1 MYSYR
6 LVISAKGGI
15 MRVKDLMEPIK
26 SWLTPDMSLHEAIRV
41 MKTTKRA
48 HGLPVNGIAVLDGAM
63 NLVGIVS
70 TIDILRI
77 LIPSHMYFDTHH
89 DQISWESIRNEKSIS
104 IQSINVSKIMSED
117 VRVIAAEET
126 LLRCADI
133 LLTERIRRLPVTR
146 SDGKVVGL
154 IYLRDVYNALTELLI
169 N

>member
-1 MYSYR
+1 
-6 LVISAKGGI
+6 

-26 SWLTPDMSLHEAIRV
+26 NWLTPDMLLRDAIKV
-41 MKTTKRA
+41 MKSTKRG
-48 HGLPVNGIAVLDGAM
+48 HGLSVNGILVLDGAM

-77 LIPSHMYFDTHH
+77 LIPSHIYFD
-89 DQISWESIRNEKSIS
+89 DQYSRVSWESIRKEKTAA
-104 IQSINVSKIMSED
+104 IQSITVSKIMTED

-133 LLTERIRRLPVTR
+133 LLTEQIRRLPVTR
-146 SDGKVVGL
+146 SDGKVVGV
-154 IYLRDVYNALTELLI
+154 IYLRDVYNAMTELLL